1 MDYLRRGS
9 APLSEGVWKALDEAV
24 TRAARHVLS
33 ARRIATFDGP
43 KGWDHLG
50 TRLGAMRPC
59 SLPEGKAAVC
69 IPDIVPLAEIRAD
82 FSLPWPNIEV
92 FERGAPTLDTR
103 AVEAAA
109 REVALTEDLFLF
121 YGPSS
126 GEGFLSSKESPHVQV
141 GNWATPGQLLVDL
154 LDAVELLDSSGMPG
168 PYEALLSP
176 AGYFA
181 YLKSMSDGGY
191 PAARQLER
199 VLAGVHRST
208 VLREAGAVFSTR
220 GGDFVITVGGDL
232 SVGYRQHDRDAVHLM
247 CVETIA
253 GQIETASAVC
263 LLAS

>member
-1 MDYLRRGS
+1 MDYLRRPS
-9 APLSEGVWKALDEAV
+9 APLSEGIWKALDDAV
-24 TRAARHVLS
+24 TRSARHTLAARRV
-33 ARRIATFDGP
+33 ATFDGP

-50 TRLGAMRPC
+50 ARLGVMRACP
-59 SLPEGKAAVC
+59 LPEGKAAVC
-69 IPDIVPLAEIRAD
+69 MPDIVPLAEIRAD
-82 FSLPWPNIEV
+82 FSLPWTSIEV
-92 FERGAPTLDTR
+92 FERGAPTLDTT
-103 AVEAAA
+103 AAEAAA

-121 YGPSS
+121 YGPSP
-126 GEGFLSSKESPHVQV
+126 GDGFLTSKESPHVQV
-141 GNWATPGQLLVDL
+141 GNWAKPGQLLADL

-168 PYEALLSP
+168 PYEAILSP

-199 VLAGVHRST
+199 VLTGVHRST
-208 VLREAGAVFSTR
+208 VLREAGAVFSMR

-253 GQIETASAVC
+253 GQIETAAAVC
-263 LLAS
+263 VLTS